1 MIWNKKT
8 YHRLDIRLPTMPS
21 DIHSSTQHK
30 DNQTNTKKK
39 TLKEFPLHQPVF
51 FKKPLRPVI
60 DKSVLAAFLGQPK
73 EEKKEIIEDEQGNSE
88 QLWTSCEYCEVYLKV
103 SNLEKHLRK
112 CCGKWGMIIKK

>member
-1 MIWNKKT
+1 MS
-8 YHRLDIRLPTMPS
+8 S
-21 DIHSSTQHK
+21 DIDNSTQDK
-30 DNQTNTKKK
+30 YYQTNTKKK

-73 EEKKEIIEDEQGNSE
+73 DEKKEIIEEGHDNSE
-88 QLWTSCEYCEVYLKV
+88 QLWTRCNYCEVYLKV